1 VSVTRGIVVPHGKP
15 LVTGTFVRR
24 FKRFFAEV
32 DLSGERVLAHCPN
45 TGRMEGM
52 LQPGAR
58 VHLLCESNPRRKL
71 AYTWELVE
79 LDGVVLGAN
88 PARANQLVRAALL
101 ARQLPGLKRF
111 SELRSEKSY
120 GDSRADFWLRI
131 GRRNAF
137 VEVKNVHLV
146 YPDGRAYF
154 PDAPSARALRHL
166 RELEDV
172 AKRGD
177 LAAVV
182 FVVQRSGARS
192 VRPSDVHDPDFA
204 EGARHAKRAGV
215 RFYALEVLPSIHGYT
230 IESRLPVD
238 LAPYSLAVI
247 RSWADTRACG
257 APVLSR

>member
-1 VSVTRGIVVPHGKP
+1 MLGIHVPHLKQ

-32 DLSGERVLAHCPN
+32 DLAGARVLAHCPN

-58 VHLLCESNPRRKL
+58 VYLLCEPDPKRKL

-88 PARANQLVRAALL
+88 PARANQLVRAALE
-101 ARQLPGLKRF
+101 AGQLPGLAKF
-111 SELRSEKSY
+111 SELRAERAY
-120 GDSRADFWLRI
+120 GDSRVDFWLRI
-131 GRRNAF
+131 GRRQAF
-137 VEVKNVHLV
+137 IEVKNAHLV
-146 YPDGRAYF
+146 YPDRRAYF

-166 RELEDV
+166 RELEKV
-172 AKRGD
+172 AERGD
-177 LAAVV
+177 IAAVV

-192 VRPSDVHDPDFA
+192 VRPSDVHDPEFA
-204 EGARHAKRAGV
+204 EGARRAKRAGV
-215 RFYALEVLPSIHGYT
+215 RFFALQVRPSIDGYT
-230 IESRLPVD
+230 IERRLPVD
-238 LAPYSLAVI
+238 LEPYSLGVV
-247 RSWADTRACG
+247 RRWLDTRACG